1 MQLNNGFILIHN
13 TTATQP
19 CDMMLFIRITR
30 SKNINTILGSDHK
43 YPLEKGSHTYQGKL
57 ETNTVLNFI
66 KVLINKPFLDSPI
79 FSPLPLTTP
88 RTPPC
93 PHIAFLFT
101 CHIPLLY
108 SPSSTP
114 SPRGLLTSG
123 IAYSSTHIYT
133 YRHYRSCCLSLGYVP
148 EAFIPT

>member
-43 YPLEKGSHTYQGKL
+43 HPLEKGGHTYQGKL
-57 ETNTVLNFI
+57 ETNTVLNFT

-79 FSPLPLTTP
+79 FSPLPLPTP
-88 RTPPC
+88 CTPPC
-93 PHIAFLFT
+93 RT
-101 CHIPLLY
+101 CHILLLS

-114 SPRGLLTSG
+114 FPRGLLTSG
-123 IAYSSTHIYT
+123 IAYSSIHTYT
-133 YRHYRSCCLSLGYVP
+133 YRHYRSCCLSLG
-148 EAFIPT
+148 

>member
-43 YPLEKGSHTYQGKL
+43 HPLEKGGHTYQGKL

-66 KVLINKPFLDSPI
+66 KVLINKPFLDSPV
-79 FSPLPLTTP
+79 FSPLPLATP
-88 RTPPC
+88 CT
-93 PHIAFLFT
+93 
-101 CHIPLLY
+101 PLLHVHTQPFCSHGTSY
-108 SPSSTP
+108 CFP
-114 SPRGLLTSG
+114 LL
-123 IAYSSTHIYT
+123 HQ
-133 YRHYRSCCLSLGYVP
+133 HLFLVVSLLV
-148 EAFIPT
+148 A